1 MTVELEAP
9 KGYQKDSTVYTVNLT
24 GDTEVTTFS
33 VEEVPATDPVGIQVY
48 KIDSKTGE
56 QSTRYGG
63 TFENAEFTIK
73 YYDDYYTSLD
83 SVGDDTAT
91 RTWVYKTDKKGMIYT
106 DSASYKVAGDELYIS
121 NNRGQIPY
129 GTLVIKETKAPY
141 GYEASDETWI
151 VTFTEGSDGKVV
163 RTFYNGNGEKLDA
176 TSKIDVGNE
185 TTPGTAA
192 ISETVADP
200 EISTTALDRTTGLH
214 EGNWQTG
221 DIAIVDTVKVDKI
234 VPGQTYTIKGVL
246 MDKETGEALKDENG
260 DEITEE
266 YTFTAET
273 ESTTQTLTFEISDE
287 DTVKAKEI
295 VVFEELYGPDEDVTG
310 EMILR
315 ASHKDLNDTDQTVIY
330 PEIQTVAL
338 NDSNSHVGNAGTS
351 NNIIDTVT
359 YEGVIPGNTYTVK
372 GTLYD
377 KSTKAQITD
386 EDGVPITS
394 ETTFTAQSTK
404 GEVTVNFSNIGYSTL
419 AGKSVVVY
427 EKLYSQDVL
436 LYSHENIKDADQTV
450 TYLDNC
456 AIKIIKY
463 DKNGST
469 LQGVTYELSDS
480 SGNVVQEDT
489 TDENG
494 EISFEKL
501 PSGTYQLVETKTT
514 DGLSLLKDA
523 ITIEIPNT
531 VSVEDAKKM
540 GIDEDTNGVVYVPE
554 NNGEKAHYL
563 ICKVTCEIR
572 DDATF
577 VLPQTGSNGT
587 WNIGL
592 IALGILACTVT
603 FVYLKSKKRDNI

>member
-1 MTVELEAP
+1 MSTGNETGKELKVLVSTDEDGSFEAVEMDTGTYYIVELEAP

-33 VEEVPATDPVGIQVY
+33 VKEVPATDPVGIQVY

-73 YYDDYYTSLD
+73 YYDAYYTSL
-83 SVGDDTAT
+83 SAVGDDTAT
-91 RTWVYKTDKKGMIYT
+91 KTWVYKTDEDGYLLISNPDLKI
-106 DSASYKVAGDELYIS
+106 SGDELYIV
-121 NNRGQIPY
+121 NNKARIPN
-129 GTLVIKETKAPY
+129 GTLVIRETKAPY

-394 ETTFTAQSTK
+394 ETTFTAQST
-404 GEVTVNFSNIGYSTL
+404 
-419 AGKSVVVY
+419 
-427 EKLYSQDVL
+427 
-436 LYSHENIKDADQTV
+436 
-450 TYLDNC
+450 
-456 AIKIIKY
+456 
-463 DKNGST
+463 
-469 LQGVTYELSDS
+469 
-480 SGNVVQEDT
+480 
-489 TDENG
+489 
-494 EISFEKL
+494 
-501 PSGTYQLVETKTT
+501 
-514 DGLSLLKDA
+514 
-523 ITIEIPNT
+523 
-531 VSVEDAKKM
+531 
-540 GIDEDTNGVVYVPE
+540 
-554 NNGEKAHYL
+554 
-563 ICKVTCEIR
+563 
-572 DDATF
+572 
-577 VLPQTGSNGT
+577 
-587 WNIGL
+587 
-592 IALGILACTVT
+592 
-603 FVYLKSKKRDNI
+603 